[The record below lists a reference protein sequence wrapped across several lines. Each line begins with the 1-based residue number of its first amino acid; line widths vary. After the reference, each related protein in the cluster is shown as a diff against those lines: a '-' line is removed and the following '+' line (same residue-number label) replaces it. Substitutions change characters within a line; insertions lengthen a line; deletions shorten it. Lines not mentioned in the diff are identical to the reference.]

1 MVRFKI
7 APKIIECADGEMEW
21 KQEEDTP
28 PPSPSPEPEP
38 IPEAVLKRERRKKK
52 LSEAQLAALEKG
64 RMKVQENKR
73 KKDLKKKRDELLAKA
88 VKRKE
93 EKEFIDN
100 GIKQNKSAKA
110 LKTEIK
116 KSTKETKIREKLLEK
131 KKKKEWETQRQA
143 RWELMREDALNRC
156 ETIEDFDELSEH
168 LNTVETDDIFD
179 DEKLKSKL
187 NKIYDMYKYV
197 PQAKA
202 REPAS
207 EEPEDGI

>member
-73 KKDLKKKRDELLAKA
+73 KKDLKKKRDELI
-88 VKRKE
+88 KRKE

-207 EEPEDGI
+207 EAAEDGI

>member
-73 KKDLKKKRDELLAKA
+73 KKDLKKKRDEL

-179 DEKLKSKL
+179 DEKLNSKL

-197 PQAKA
+197 QK
-202 REPAS
+202 EPSS
-207 EEPEDGI
+207 EEPEEGI

>member
-73 KKDLKKKRDELLAKA
+73 KKDLKKKRDEL

-197 PQAKA
+197 PK
-202 REPAS
+202 EPAS
-207 EEPEDGI
+207 EAAEDGI

>member
-73 KKDLKKKRDELLAKA
+73 KKDLKKKRDEL

-207 EEPEDGI
+207 EAAEDGI

>member
-73 KKDLKKKRDELLAKA
+73 KKDLKKKRDEL

-202 REPAS
+202 REPVEA
-207 EEPEDGI
+207 EDGI

>member
-73 KKDLKKKRDELLAKA
+73 KKDLKKKRDELL
-88 VKRKE
+88 KRKE

-100 GIKQNKSAKA
+100 GIIQNKSAKA

-143 RWELMREDALNRC
+143 RWELMREDALDKC
-156 ETIEDFDELSEH
+156 DTIEDFDELSEH

-197 PQAKA
+197 PQSEATSEA
-202 REPAS
+202 AAS

>member
-73 KKDLKKKRDELLAKA
+73 KKDLKKKRDEL

-143 RWELMREDALNRC
+143 RWELMREDALDRC

-197 PQAKA
+197 PK
-202 REPAS
+202 EPVEA
-207 EEPEDGI
+207 EDGI

>member
-64 RMKVQENKR
+64 RMKIQENKR

-88 VKRKE
+88 VKIKE

-143 RWELMREDALNRC
+143 RWELMREDALDRC
-156 ETIEDFDELSEH
+156 DCIEDFDELSEH

-197 PQAKA
+197 PK
-202 REPAS
+202 ETAS
-207 EEPEDGI
+207 EAAEDGI